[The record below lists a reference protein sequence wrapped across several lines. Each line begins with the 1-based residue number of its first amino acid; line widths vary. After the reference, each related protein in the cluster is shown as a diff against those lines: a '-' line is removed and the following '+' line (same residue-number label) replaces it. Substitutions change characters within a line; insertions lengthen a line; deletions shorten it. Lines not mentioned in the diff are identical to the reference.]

1 MSTMFI
7 ECEPAGPLAGADCAG
22 ARQVGRAWWRQFS
35 RRILHEGHSGY
46 AMVIIA
52 YFVEDVSDDGEQARL
67 VLKCRTRYLVYS
79 DPTDPTGTST
89 YDRAV
94 TEEQRTSRAAG
105 PTEADAE
112 AACARFK
119 PDTIDWDGWPGS
131 EKLCEPATH
140 IFADGN
146 IAAYCATH
154 GTPLHDNAEPS
165 ASAALRELTCDR
177 GRGWWFLVDTS
188 TPGHPAPP
196 RLADL
201 TGAHQVVVTTI
212 EDNFYGTGDTPA
224 QFWRYRS
231 SGQLCRLT
239 LSRVPGDASQRDF
252 ADGDDR
258 TPLIIT
264 QQWQLTD
271 PETGDVYLQTSIALN
286 GDA

>member
-1 MSTMFI
+1 MPTRFI

-22 ARQVGRAWWRQFS
+22 AGQVGRAWWRQFS
-35 RRILHEGHSGY
+35 RRIPDEGHGGY

-52 YFVEDVSDDGEQARL
+52 YFVENVPDTGERTRL

-79 DPTDPTGTST
+79 DPADPTGTST
-89 YDRAV
+89 YDSAV
-94 TEEQRTSRAAG
+94 TEEQRTFRAAD

-131 EKLCEPATH
+131 EKPCEPATR
-140 IFADGN
+140 IFADGD

-165 ASAALRELTCDR
+165 ASAALREMTCDK
-177 GRGWWFLVDTS
+177 GRGWWFLVDAG
-188 TPGHPAPP
+188 TPDHPVPP

-201 TGAHQVVVTTI
+201 TGAHQVVTAMI
-212 EDNFYGTGDTPA
+212 KDNFYGTADTPVGI
-224 QFWRYRS
+224 WRYRS
-231 SGQLCRLT
+231 PGQLSRLT
-239 LSRVPGDASQRDF
+239 VSRVPGDASQHGF

-271 PETGDVYLQTSIALN
+271 PDTGQVYLQTSIALN